1 VVDVFLMP
9 VFFSVAVSAWPFG
22 DSDAPASEEVL
33 STVGTPPA
41 EEAECSSYRARI
53 AELEAQLSQ
62 ASLPGRIFQHG
73 VTGADWARALLR
85 MPSWSELR
93 ASAAA
98 ITDLVQAV
106 VVPECEALHAWLTG
120 AATRLQVVL
129 ARRVGLD
136 ADLATIAAVAAVACL
151 TALAA
156 GALVY
161 LVGSTAAVLVYLTRC
176 TPCRVACSKKRRLRT
191 A

>member
-1 VVDVFLMP
+1 MP
-9 VFFSVAVSAWPFG
+9 VFCSVAVSAWPFG
-22 DSDAPASEEVL
+22 DSDAPASEEVE
-33 STVGTPPA
+33 TTRVGTPPA

-62 ASLPGRIFQHG
+62 ASLPGRIFQQG
-73 VTGADWARALLR
+73 VTGADWVRALLR
-85 MPSWSELR
+85 MPSWSELQ

-98 ITDLVQAV
+98 ITDQVQAV
-106 VVPECEALHAWLTG
+106 VVPECEASHAWLTR
-120 AATRLQVVL
+120 AAARLQVVL
-129 ARRVGLD
+129 AGRVGLD

-151 TALAA
+151 TALTA

-161 LVGSTAAVLVYLTRC
+161 LVGSAAAVLIYLARC
-176 TPCRVACSKKRRLRT
+176 MPCRVACSKKRRLRT